1 MDYIDFWQQV
11 EPLLNPVQPAKILYR
26 VYYDDNGQVLF
37 YSMQDLPG
45 NYLDIDIEDYRLA
58 DGNAVVQHGKLIYPR
73 RIIGHKLVPNSEGTP
88 CHRDSV
94 MVVTNASQN
103 QKWKLK
109 YYESD
114 H

>member
-11 EPLLNPVQPAKILYR
+11 EPLLNPVQPAKIFYR

-73 RIIGHKLVPNSEGTP
+73 RIIGHKLVPNSEGIP

-94 MVVTNASQN
+94 MVVTNAPQN

>member
-1 MDYIDFWQQV
+1 MDYIDFWRQV
-11 EPLLNPVQPAKILYR
+11 EPLLDPVDPARIFYR

-58 DGNAVVQHGKLIYPR
+58 NGNAVVRNGQLVHPRHVRGCKLAPS
-73 RIIGHKLVPNSEGTP
+73 LEGTP
-88 CHRDSV
+88 CHPNSV
-94 MVVTNASQN
+94 MIVTNATPH